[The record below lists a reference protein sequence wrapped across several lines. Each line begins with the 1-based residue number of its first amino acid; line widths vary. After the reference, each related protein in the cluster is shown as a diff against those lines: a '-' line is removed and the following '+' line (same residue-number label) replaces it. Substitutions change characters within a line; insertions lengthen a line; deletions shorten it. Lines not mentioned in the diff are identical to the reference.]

1 MAGADTSKVRLKLEE
16 IVVPDDLVEG
26 NKFLKWDED
35 SSSAIP
41 VTLKVDAHG
50 HFLYWKIQ
58 NKEGPSSKLDV
69 ECLELTQLRDTRTGK
84 YAMTPKD
91 AKLSVL
97 CDMGSK
103 DVPLEDKTLT
113 VVYGSEIVSLNFTN
127 FCGTSEKVAQQ
138 WCETL
143 LKLAHNRS
151 AQNPSPGK
159 LLHKMYTKIII
170 MVNRDGHIPVKNIRK
185 MFASS
190 NSDRKK
196 VETALQVAGVH
207 SGKDDTIDPKKFT
220 YDVFF
225 TFYLR
230 LVNQKEVDRLFQEM
244 GARNKPY
251 LQTAQLVK
259 FLNNEQRD
267 PRLNEILYP
276 FYDAKTAI
284 SILERF
290 EKNKQFAKK
299 GNMSI
304 EGLIRY
310 LISDDN
316 QVDGLESYLIAQDM
330 EQPLAHYFIKSSH
343 NTYLTGHQLT
353 GKSTVE
359 IYRQVLLS
367 GCRCVELD
375 CWDGKGD
382 TDPEPVITHGYT
394 MCTDVL
400 FKDVIEA
407 INETAFKTSEY
418 PVILSFENHCNQKQ
432 QAKMA
437 HYCRTIFG
445 DKLLIDPL
453 PEFPLE
459 AGKPQP
465 CPAALKN
472 KILVKN
478 KKRKHTDASKKR
490 AGKRRFSST
499 SSFTSSFD
507 ADESTET
514 PPSTMRRGRRL
525 QSTTSLTSMDSGD
538 APSGDSSRPTRSGKG
553 VKTIEETAET
563 PEQNGEGSVIK
574 EGVSPST
581 PEDKPKTS
589 RTEGKPGSK
598 VSSTPKL
605 KSGGSKDE
613 IVPPVSER
621 KTSKGDVTVKSD
633 DVKQRRKLSRQEA
646 QDEDTDTSK
655 PPPPRV
661 KRKMSK
667 QESEE
672 KSGDVEMNGENG
684 DAGNDSKLTD
694 VQEDDD
700 EESDESDDEEALSKE
715 EALKKLQEKKD
726 RGTAG
731 QEAEAGAEM
740 SALVNYVQPVHF
752 STFEGSDKRNHSY
765 EISSFVE
772 TSAMNRVK
780 ENPVEFVNYNK
791 RQLSRIYPKGTRV
804 DSSNFMPQIFWNV
817 GCQLVA
823 LNYQNLDLPMQL
835 NLGLFNLNGRTG
847 YILKPDFMRRKDR
860 HFDPFAESTMDG
872 IVAATVE
879 VKVLS
884 GQFLKKVG
892 TYIEVDMFGL
902 PADTVRK
909 KYKTKTINNTGIN
922 PQYEDDG
929 FIFPKVIMPKLAM
942 LRITAYDDNNKQ
954 IGHRILP
961 VESLR
966 PGYRH
971 IPLRNELYQPLLM
984 PSVFVHIK
992 VKDYVPVGL
1001 ANFADALVNPIQHQL
1016 KMDEQVKIR
1025 TEALSILLEE
1035 AKLMEESKEAAV
1047 EDSPDDMANTSTPE
1061 PQKEETGEG
1070 SSSPEQESKPPIDNA
1085 AIAEGTPSNKPLEHT
1100 KLEMLEKRDSVDAL
1114 PPTMKKVSR
1123 PSRQSVVAK
1132 DSIGSS
1138 TSSGGLL
1145 RSVSMGT
1152 AQFEANAFSGFHNQ
1166 SIRSRSTPNLVPQ
1179 EEIVAATID
1188 EIKVEKKYVKVKT
1201 RLDNEL
1207 NKLVKKQEKKQ
1218 SKLKKGQSKDITK
1231 FKMSQE
1237 KARRNKEKKLVS
1249 MEKKMLKNTTP
1260 EEAKQQSAKT
1270 MEQLEQ
1276 EQEKEMLKKQ
1286 VSQEDALIGLY
1297 RRHYLEEKELKV
1309 EHAEMLFELQMDLMA
1324 AIHEKQLKK
1333 LDGQHKKVEQEL
1345 RKMLG
1350 SKNIEEMKSIGK
1362 MKREKQEISRLK
1374 REARKK
1380 HIDQAVDERTHLIK
1394 LQENKKKELKDSMKE
1409 LQQNLS
1415 QEEDDMVLVIEEE
1428 YKKKTDHLVQDRKF
1442 KRLTSDTNGSIKA
1455 MDDLSPSD
1463 GGGQNGLNG
1472 DMKKS
1477 ASSGLNGMSD
1487 GPSSVSG
1494 GGDVPD
1500 SNGLNGHSNGNTGSP
1515 GHHVKGHMDTEVEV
1529 HASGSLYSEEVNT
1542 NNSAQ
1547 THSNGDI
1554 ANGLESSN
1562 TMADEEIV
1570 CKDLETGERKV
1581 CDSPARV
1588 NPVVESTKL

>member
-589 RTEGKPGSK
+589 RTE
-598 VSSTPKL
+598 
-605 KSGGSKDE
+605 
-613 IVPPVSER
+613 
-621 KTSKGDVTVKSD
+621 
-633 DVKQRRKLSRQEA
+633 
-646 QDEDTDTSK
+646 
-655 PPPPRV
+655 
-661 KRKMSK
+661 
-667 QESEE
+667 E

-1123 PSRQSVVAK
+1123 PSRQSETQLQILMSQWQPEVVAK

>member
-1 MAGADTSKVRLKLEE
+1 MT
-16 IVVPDDLVEG
+16 
-26 NKFLKWDED
+26 FL
-35 SSSAIP
+35 
-41 VTLKVDAHG
+41 
-50 HFLYWKIQ
+50 Q
-58 NKEGPSSKLDV
+58 DV

-91 AKLSVL
+91 AKLSTL

-103 DVPLEDKTLT
+103 DVPLEDKTIT
-113 VVYGSEIVSLNFTN
+113 VVYGSDIVSLSFIN
-127 FCGTSEKVAQQ
+127 FCGTSAKVAQK

-143 LKLAHNRS
+143 LKIAHNRS
-151 AQNPSPGK
+151 AQNPSPAK
-159 LLHKMYTKIII
+159 LLHKMYTKITI

-185 MFASS
+185 MFSS
-190 NSDRKK
+190 SSADRKK

-207 SGKDDTIDPKKFT
+207 SGKDDTIDPKRFT

-230 LVNQKEVDRLFQEM
+230 LVNQKEVDKLFQEM

-251 LQTAQLVK
+251 LTTDQLVK

-310 LISDDN
+310 LLSDDN
-316 QVDGLESYLIAQDM
+316 QVDGVESYLIAQDM
-330 EQPLAHYFIKSSH
+330 EQPLSHYFIKSSH

-375 CWDGKGD
+375 CWDGKSD

-407 INETAFKTSEY
+407 INEAAFKTSEY

-453 PEFPLE
+453 SEYPLE
-459 AGKPQP
+459 AGKPLP

-478 KKRKHTDASKKR
+478 KKRKHTDANKKR

-507 ADESTET
+507 AEESTET

-538 APSGDSSRPTRSGKG
+538 APVDIRPSRSASRRGSKRKMLLQIAEVTYDETINPDDPGKG

-563 PEQNGEGSVIK
+563 PEQGGEGSVNK
-574 EGVSPST
+574 EGSSPST
-581 PEDKPKTS
+581 PEDKPS
-589 RTEGKPGSK
+589 RT
-598 VSSTPKL
+598 
-605 KSGGSKDE
+605 
-613 IVPPVSER
+613 
-621 KTSKGDVTVKSD
+621 
-633 DVKQRRKLSRQEA
+633 
-646 QDEDTDTSK
+646 
-655 PPPPRV
+655 
-661 KRKMSK
+661 
-667 QESEE
+667 EE
-672 KSGDVEMNGENG
+672 KSGEVEMNGENG

-700 EESDESDDEEALSKE
+700 EESEDSDDEEALSKE
-715 EALKKLQEKKD
+715 EALKKMQEKKD

-740 SALVNYVQPVHF
+740 SALVNYIQPVHF
-752 STFEGSDKRNHSY
+752 SHFEGSEKKNHSY

-780 ENPVEFVNYNK
+780 ENPVEFVNYNR

-884 GQFLKKVG
+884 AQFLSDRKVG

-909 KYKTKTINNTGIN
+909 RYKTKTISSTGIN

-929 FIFPKVIMPKLAM
+929 FVFPKVIMPKLAM

-984 PSVFVHIK
+984 PSIFVHIK

-1001 ANFADALVNPIQHQL
+1001 ANFADALVNPIQHQNQL
-1016 KMDEQVKIR
+1016 EEQIKMR
-1025 TEALSILLEE
+1025 TEALSKLMEE
-1035 AKLMEESKEAAV
+1035 VKLMEESKDAAAAAAAAEESPDDSASTSKLEPQKAETAGDTASTPEQETKPPVEAAV
-1047 EDSPDDMANTSTPE
+1047 LPTER
-1061 PQKEETGEG
+1061 KV
-1070 SSSPEQESKPPIDNA
+1070 
-1085 AIAEGTPSNKPLEHT
+1085 SNKPLEEAR
-1100 KLEMLEKRDSVDAL
+1100 LELEKRDSIEAL
-1114 PPTMKKVSR
+1114 PPTMKKTSR
-1123 PSRQSVVAK
+1123 PSRQSVTAK
-1132 DSIGSS
+1132 DSTGST

-1145 RSVSMGT
+1145 RSVSMG
-1152 AQFEANAFSGFHNQ
+1152 ASQFEANAFSGFHNQ

-1188 EIKVEKKYVKVKT
+1188 EIKEEKKYIKVKT
-1201 RLDNEL
+1201 RLDNEHH
-1207 NKLVKKQEKKQ
+1207 KLVKKQEKKQ
-1218 SKLKKGQSKDITK
+1218 SKLKKTQNKDINK
-1231 FKMSQE
+1231 FTASQE
-1237 KARRNKEKKLVS
+1237 KAKRNKEKKLAS
-1249 MEKKMLKNTTP
+1249 MEKKLLKTTSP
-1260 EEAKQQSAKT
+1260 EEAKKQYADS
-1270 MEQLEQ
+1270 MELFEQ
-1276 EQEKEMLKKQ
+1276 DQDKEMLKKQ
-1286 VSQEDALIGLY
+1286 VSHEDSLTALY

-1324 AIHEKQLKK
+1324 SIHEKQLKK

-1380 HIDQAVDERTHLIK
+1380 HIDQAVTERTHLFK
-1394 LQENKKKELKDSMKE
+1394 LQENKKKELKESMKE

-1415 QEEDDMVLVIEEE
+1415 QDEDFMVLVIEEE
-1428 YKKKTDHLVQDRKF
+1428 FKKKLDQLVRDRKF
-1442 KRLTSDTNGSIKA
+1442 KRFTSDSNGSIKA
-1455 MDDLSPSD
+1455 IDDASPSD
-1463 GGGQNGLNG
+1463 GGPPNGVNG

-1477 ASSGLNGMSD
+1477 ASSGLNGISD
-1487 GPSSVSG
+1487 GPSSVS

-1500 SNGLNGHSNGNTGSP
+1500 SNGLNGHSHVNIGSP
-1515 GHHVKGHMDTEVEV
+1515 VHNAKGHMATEVEV
-1529 HASGSLYSEEVNT
+1529 HASRSLNPEETNT

-1554 ANGLESSN
+1554 ANGLDNSN
-1562 TMADEEIV
+1562 TVPDEEIV
-1570 CKDLETGERKV
+1570 CKDSETGERKV
-1581 CDSPARV
+1581 CGGSDAV

>member
-1 MAGADTSKVRLKLEE
+1 MT
-16 IVVPDDLVEG
+16 
-26 NKFLKWDED
+26 FL
-35 SSSAIP
+35 
-41 VTLKVDAHG
+41 
-50 HFLYWKIQ
+50 Q
-58 NKEGPSSKLDV
+58 DV

-91 AKLSVL
+91 AKLSTL

-103 DVPLEDKTLT
+103 DVPLEDKTIT
-113 VVYGSEIVSLNFTN
+113 VVYGSDIVSLSFIN
-127 FCGTSEKVAQQ
+127 FCGTSAKVAQK

-143 LKLAHNRS
+143 LKIAHNRS
-151 AQNPSPGK
+151 AQNPSPAK
-159 LLHKMYTKIII
+159 LLHKMYTKITI

-185 MFASS
+185 MFSS
-190 NSDRKK
+190 SSADRKK

-207 SGKDDTIDPKKFT
+207 SGKDDTIDPKRFT

-230 LVNQKEVDRLFQEM
+230 LVNQKEVDKLFQEM

-251 LQTAQLVK
+251 LTTDQLVK

-310 LISDDN
+310 LLSDDN
-316 QVDGLESYLIAQDM
+316 QVDGVESYLIAQDM
-330 EQPLAHYFIKSSH
+330 EQPLSHYFIKSSH

-375 CWDGKGD
+375 CWDGKSD

-407 INETAFKTSEY
+407 INEAAFKTSEY

-453 PEFPLE
+453 SEYPLE
-459 AGKPQP
+459 AGKPLP

-478 KKRKHTDASKKR
+478 KKRKHTDANKKR
-490 AGKRRFSST
+490 AGVRRSKVPTQTTLNSLT
-499 SSFTSSFD
+499 SMLSIELSV
-507 ADESTET
+507 E
-514 PPSTMRRGRRL
+514 GRRL

-538 APSGDSSRPTRSGKG
+538 APVDIRPSRSASRRGSKRKMLLQIAEVTYDETINPDDPGKG

-563 PEQNGEGSVIK
+563 PEQGGEGSVNK
-574 EGVSPST
+574 EGSSPST
-581 PEDKPKTS
+581 PEDKPS
-589 RTEGKPGSK
+589 RTEG
-598 VSSTPKL
+598 
-605 KSGGSKDE
+605 SKDE
-613 IVPPVSER
+613 SVPPGSER
-621 KTSKGDVTVKSD
+621 KASKGDVKSD
-633 DVKQRRKLSRQEA
+633 DLKPRKKLSRQDA
-646 QDEDTDTSK
+646 QDEDSGSSR

-661 KRKMSK
+661 KRKITKMDT
-667 QESEE
+667 QE
-672 KSGDVEMNGENG
+672 KSGEVEMNGENG

-700 EESDESDDEEALSKE
+700 EESEDSDDEEALSKE
-715 EALKKLQEKKD
+715 EALKKMQEKKD

-740 SALVNYVQPVHF
+740 SALVNYIQPVHF
-752 STFEGSDKRNHSY
+752 SHFEGSEKKNHSY

-780 ENPVEFVNYNK
+780 ENPVEFVNYNR

-884 GQFLKKVG
+884 AQFLSDRKVG

-909 KYKTKTINNTGIN
+909 RYKTKTISSTGIN

-929 FIFPKVIMPKLAM
+929 FVFPKVIMPKLAM

-984 PSVFVHIK
+984 PSIFVHIK

-1001 ANFADALVNPIQHQL
+1001 ANFADALVNPIQHQNQL
-1016 KMDEQVKIR
+1016 EEQIKMR
-1025 TEALSILLEE
+1025 TEALSKLMEE
-1035 AKLMEESKEAAV
+1035 VKLMEESKDAAAAAAAAAEESPDDSASTSKLEPQKAETAGDTASTPEQEIKPPVEAAV
-1047 EDSPDDMANTSTPE
+1047 LPTER
-1061 PQKEETGEG
+1061 KV
-1070 SSSPEQESKPPIDNA
+1070 
-1085 AIAEGTPSNKPLEHT
+1085 SNKPLEEAR
-1100 KLEMLEKRDSVDAL
+1100 LELEKRDSIEAL
-1114 PPTMKKVSR
+1114 PPTMKKTSR
-1123 PSRQSVVAK
+1123 PSRQSVTAK
-1132 DSIGSS
+1132 DSTGST

-1145 RSVSMGT
+1145 RSVSMG
-1152 AQFEANAFSGFHNQ
+1152 ASQFEANAFSGFHNQ

-1188 EIKVEKKYVKVKT
+1188 EIKEEKKYIKVKT
-1201 RLDNEL
+1201 RLDNEHH
-1207 NKLVKKQEKKQ
+1207 KLVKKQEKKQ
-1218 SKLKKGQSKDITK
+1218 SKLKKTQNKDINK
-1231 FKMSQE
+1231 FTASQE
-1237 KARRNKEKKLVS
+1237 KAKRNKEKKLAS
-1249 MEKKMLKNTTP
+1249 MEKKLLKTTSP
-1260 EEAKQQSAKT
+1260 EEAKKQYADS
-1270 MEQLEQ
+1270 MELFEQ
-1276 EQEKEMLKKQ
+1276 DQDKEMLKKQ
-1286 VSQEDALIGLY
+1286 VSHEDSLTALY

-1324 AIHEKQLKK
+1324 SIHEKQLKK

-1380 HIDQAVDERTHLIK
+1380 HIDQAVTERTHLIK
-1394 LQENKKKELKDSMKE
+1394 LQENKKKELKESMKE

-1415 QEEDDMVLVIEEE
+1415 QDEDFMVLVIEEE
-1428 YKKKTDHLVQDRKF
+1428 FKKKLDQLVRDRKF
-1442 KRLTSDTNGSIKA
+1442 KRFTSDSNGSIKA
-1455 MDDLSPSD
+1455 IDDASPSD
-1463 GGGQNGLNG
+1463 GGPPNGVNG

-1477 ASSGLNGMSD
+1477 ASSGLNGISD
-1487 GPSSVSG
+1487 GPSSVS

-1500 SNGLNGHSNGNTGSP
+1500 SNGLNGHSHVNIGSP
-1515 GHHVKGHMDTEVEV
+1515 VHNAKGHMATEVEV
-1529 HASGSLYSEEVNT
+1529 HASRSLNPEETNT

-1554 ANGLESSN
+1554 ANGLDNSN
-1562 TMADEEIV
+1562 TVPDEEIV
-1570 CKDLETGERKV
+1570 CKDSETGERKV
-1581 CDSPARV
+1581 CGGSDAV

>member
-1 MAGADTSKVRLKLEE
+1 MT
-16 IVVPDDLVEG
+16 
-26 NKFLKWDED
+26 FL
-35 SSSAIP
+35 
-41 VTLKVDAHG
+41 
-50 HFLYWKIQ
+50 Q
-58 NKEGPSSKLDV
+58 DV

-91 AKLSVL
+91 AKLSTL

-103 DVPLEDKTLT
+103 DVPLEDKTIT
-113 VVYGSEIVSLNFTN
+113 VVYGSDIVSLSFIN
-127 FCGTSEKVAQQ
+127 FCGTSAKVAQK

-143 LKLAHNRS
+143 LKIAHNRS
-151 AQNPSPGK
+151 AQNPSPAK
-159 LLHKMYTKIII
+159 LLHKMYTKITI

-185 MFASS
+185 MFSS
-190 NSDRKK
+190 SSADRKK

-207 SGKDDTIDPKKFT
+207 SGKDDTIDPKRFT

-230 LVNQKEVDRLFQEM
+230 LVNQKEVDKLFQEM

-251 LQTAQLVK
+251 LTTDQLVK

-310 LISDDN
+310 LLSDDN
-316 QVDGLESYLIAQDM
+316 QVDGVESYLIAQDM
-330 EQPLAHYFIKSSH
+330 EQPLSHYFIKSSH

-375 CWDGKGD
+375 CWDGKSD

-407 INETAFKTSEY
+407 INEAAFKTSEY

-453 PEFPLE
+453 SEYPLE
-459 AGKPQP
+459 AGKPLP

-478 KKRKHTDASKKR
+478 KKRKHTDANKKR

-507 ADESTET
+507 AEESTET

-538 APSGDSSRPTRSGKG
+538 APVDIRPSRSASRRGSKRKMLLQIAEVTYDETINPDDPGKG

-563 PEQNGEGSVIK
+563 PEQGGEGSVNK
-574 EGVSPST
+574 EGSSPST
-581 PEDKPKTS
+581 PEDKPS
-589 RTEGKPGSK
+589 RTEG
-598 VSSTPKL
+598 
-605 KSGGSKDE
+605 SKDE
-613 IVPPVSER
+613 SVPPGSER
-621 KTSKGDVTVKSD
+621 KASKGDVKSD
-633 DVKQRRKLSRQEA
+633 DLKPRKKLSRQDA
-646 QDEDTDTSK
+646 Q
-655 PPPPRV
+655 
-661 KRKMSK
+661 
-667 QESEE
+667 E
-672 KSGDVEMNGENG
+672 KSGEVEMNGENG

-700 EESDESDDEEALSKE
+700 EESEDSDDEEALSKE
-715 EALKKLQEKKD
+715 EALKKMQEKKD

-740 SALVNYVQPVHF
+740 SALVNYIQPVHF
-752 STFEGSDKRNHSY
+752 SHFEGSEKKNHSY

-780 ENPVEFVNYNK
+780 ENPVEFVNYNR

-884 GQFLKKVG
+884 AQFLSDRKVG

-909 KYKTKTINNTGIN
+909 RYKTKTISSTGIN

-929 FIFPKVIMPKLAM
+929 FVFPKVIMPKLAM

-984 PSVFVHIK
+984 PSIFVHIK

-1001 ANFADALVNPIQHQL
+1001 ANFADALVNPIQHQNQL
-1016 KMDEQVKIR
+1016 EEQIKMR
-1025 TEALSILLEE
+1025 TEALSKLMEE
-1035 AKLMEESKEAAV
+1035 VKLMEESKDAAAAAAAAEESPDDSASTSKLEPQKAETAGDTASTPEQETKPPVEAAV
-1047 EDSPDDMANTSTPE
+1047 LPTER
-1061 PQKEETGEG
+1061 KV
-1070 SSSPEQESKPPIDNA
+1070 
-1085 AIAEGTPSNKPLEHT
+1085 SNKPLEEAR
-1100 KLEMLEKRDSVDAL
+1100 LELEKRDSIEAL
-1114 PPTMKKVSR
+1114 PPTMKKTSR
-1123 PSRQSVVAK
+1123 PSRQSETQLQILMSQLEP
-1132 DSIGSS
+1132 D
-1138 TSSGGLL
+1138 
-1145 RSVSMGT
+1145 
-1152 AQFEANAFSGFHNQ
+1152 
-1166 SIRSRSTPNLVPQ
+1166 

-1188 EIKVEKKYVKVKT
+1188 EIKEEKKYIKVKT
-1201 RLDNEL
+1201 RLDNEHH
-1207 NKLVKKQEKKQ
+1207 KLVKKQEKKQ
-1218 SKLKKGQSKDITK
+1218 SKLKKTQNKDINK
-1231 FKMSQE
+1231 FTASQE
-1237 KARRNKEKKLVS
+1237 KAKRNKEKKLAS
-1249 MEKKMLKNTTP
+1249 MEKKLLKTTSP
-1260 EEAKQQSAKT
+1260 EEAKKQYADS
-1270 MEQLEQ
+1270 MELFEQ
-1276 EQEKEMLKKQ
+1276 DQDKEMLKKQ
-1286 VSQEDALIGLY
+1286 VSHEDSLTALY

-1324 AIHEKQLKK
+1324 SIHEKQLKK

-1380 HIDQAVDERTHLIK
+1380 HIDQAVTERTHLFK
-1394 LQENKKKELKDSMKE
+1394 LQENKKKELKESMKE

-1415 QEEDDMVLVIEEE
+1415 QDEDFMVLVIEEE
-1428 YKKKTDHLVQDRKF
+1428 FKKKLDQLVRDRKF
-1442 KRLTSDTNGSIKA
+1442 KRFTSDSNGSIKA
-1455 MDDLSPSD
+1455 IDDASPSD
-1463 GGGQNGLNG
+1463 GGPPNGVNG

-1477 ASSGLNGMSD
+1477 ASSGLNGISD
-1487 GPSSVSG
+1487 GPSSVS

-1500 SNGLNGHSNGNTGSP
+1500 SNGLNGHSHVNIGSP
-1515 GHHVKGHMDTEVEV
+1515 VHNAKGHMATEVEV
-1529 HASGSLYSEEVNT
+1529 HASRSLNPEETNT

-1554 ANGLESSN
+1554 ANGLDNSN
-1562 TMADEEIV
+1562 TVPDEEIV
-1570 CKDLETGERKV
+1570 CKDSETGERKV
-1581 CDSPARV
+1581 CGGSDAV

>member
-1 MAGADTSKVRLKLEE
+1 MT
-16 IVVPDDLVEG
+16 
-26 NKFLKWDED
+26 FL
-35 SSSAIP
+35 
-41 VTLKVDAHG
+41 
-50 HFLYWKIQ
+50 Q
-58 NKEGPSSKLDV
+58 DV

-91 AKLSVL
+91 AKLSTL

-103 DVPLEDKTLT
+103 DVPLEDKTIT
-113 VVYGSEIVSLNFTN
+113 VVYGSDIVSLSFIN
-127 FCGTSEKVAQQ
+127 FCGTSAKVAQK

-143 LKLAHNRS
+143 LKIAHNRS
-151 AQNPSPGK
+151 AQNPSPAK
-159 LLHKMYTKIII
+159 LLHKMYTKITI

-185 MFASS
+185 MFSS
-190 NSDRKK
+190 SSADRKK

-207 SGKDDTIDPKKFT
+207 SGKDDTIDPKRFT

-230 LVNQKEVDRLFQEM
+230 LVNQKEVDKLFQEM

-251 LQTAQLVK
+251 LTTDQLVK

-310 LISDDN
+310 LLSDDN
-316 QVDGLESYLIAQDM
+316 QVDGVESYLIAQDM
-330 EQPLAHYFIKSSH
+330 EQPLSHYFIKSSH

-375 CWDGKGD
+375 CWDGKSD

-407 INETAFKTSEY
+407 INEAAFKTSEY

-453 PEFPLE
+453 SEYPLE
-459 AGKPQP
+459 AGKPLP

-478 KKRKHTDASKKR
+478 KKRKHTDANKKR
-490 AGKRRFSST
+490 A
-499 SSFTSSFD
+499 
-507 ADESTET
+507 
-514 PPSTMRRGRRL
+514 GRRL

-538 APSGDSSRPTRSGKG
+538 APVDIRPSRSASRRGSKRKMLLQIAEVTYDETINPDDPGKG

-563 PEQNGEGSVIK
+563 PEQGGEGSVNK
-574 EGVSPST
+574 EGSSPST
-581 PEDKPKTS
+581 PEDKPS
-589 RTEGKPGSK
+589 RTEG
-598 VSSTPKL
+598 
-605 KSGGSKDE
+605 SKDE
-613 IVPPVSER
+613 SVPPGSER
-621 KTSKGDVTVKSD
+621 KASKGDVKSD
-633 DVKQRRKLSRQEA
+633 DLKPRKKLSRQDA
-646 QDEDTDTSK
+646 QDEDSGSSR

-661 KRKMSK
+661 KRKITKMDT
-667 QESEE
+667 QE
-672 KSGDVEMNGENG
+672 KSGEVEMNGENG

-700 EESDESDDEEALSKE
+700 EESEDSDDEEALSKE
-715 EALKKLQEKKD
+715 EALKKMQEKKD

-740 SALVNYVQPVHF
+740 SALVNYIQPVHF
-752 STFEGSDKRNHSY
+752 SHFEGSEKKNHSY

-780 ENPVEFVNYNK
+780 ENPVEFVNYNR

-884 GQFLKKVG
+884 AQFLSDRKVG

-909 KYKTKTINNTGIN
+909 RYKTKTISSTGIN

-929 FIFPKVIMPKLAM
+929 FVFPKVIMPKLAM

-984 PSVFVHIK
+984 PSIFVHIK

-1001 ANFADALVNPIQHQL
+1001 ANFADALVNPIQHQNQL
-1016 KMDEQVKIR
+1016 EEQIKMR
-1025 TEALSILLEE
+1025 TEALSKLMEE
-1035 AKLMEESKEAAV
+1035 VKLMEESKDAAAAAAAAAEESPDDSASTSKLEPQKAETAGDTASTPEQEIKPPVEAAV
-1047 EDSPDDMANTSTPE
+1047 LPTER
-1061 PQKEETGEG
+1061 KV
-1070 SSSPEQESKPPIDNA
+1070 
-1085 AIAEGTPSNKPLEHT
+1085 SNKPLEEAR
-1100 KLEMLEKRDSVDAL
+1100 LELEKRDSIEAL
-1114 PPTMKKVSR
+1114 PPTMKKTSR
-1123 PSRQSVVAK
+1123 PSRQSVTAK
-1132 DSIGSS
+1132 DSTGST

-1145 RSVSMGT
+1145 RSVSMG
-1152 AQFEANAFSGFHNQ
+1152 ASQFEANAFSGFHNQ

-1188 EIKVEKKYVKVKT
+1188 EIKEEKKYIKVKT
-1201 RLDNEL
+1201 RLDNEHH
-1207 NKLVKKQEKKQ
+1207 KLVKKQEKKQ
-1218 SKLKKGQSKDITK
+1218 SKLKKTQNKDINK
-1231 FKMSQE
+1231 FTASQE
-1237 KARRNKEKKLVS
+1237 KAKRNKEKKLAS
-1249 MEKKMLKNTTP
+1249 MEKKLLKTTSP
-1260 EEAKQQSAKT
+1260 EEAKKQYADS
-1270 MEQLEQ
+1270 MELFEQ
-1276 EQEKEMLKKQ
+1276 DQDKEMLKKQ
-1286 VSQEDALIGLY
+1286 VSHEDSLTALY

-1324 AIHEKQLKK
+1324 SIHEKQLKK

-1380 HIDQAVDERTHLIK
+1380 HIDQAVTERTHLIK
-1394 LQENKKKELKDSMKE
+1394 LQENKKKELKESMKE

-1415 QEEDDMVLVIEEE
+1415 QDEDFMVLVIEEE
-1428 YKKKTDHLVQDRKF
+1428 FKKKLDQLVRDRKF
-1442 KRLTSDTNGSIKA
+1442 KRFTSDSNGSIKA
-1455 MDDLSPSD
+1455 IDDASPSD
-1463 GGGQNGLNG
+1463 GGPPNGVNG

-1477 ASSGLNGMSD
+1477 ASSGLNGISD
-1487 GPSSVSG
+1487 GPSSVS

-1500 SNGLNGHSNGNTGSP
+1500 SNGLNGHSHVNIGSP
-1515 GHHVKGHMDTEVEV
+1515 VHNAKGHMATEVEV
-1529 HASGSLYSEEVNT
+1529 HASRSLNPEETNT

-1554 ANGLESSN
+1554 ANGLDNSN
-1562 TMADEEIV
+1562 TVPDEEIV
-1570 CKDLETGERKV
+1570 CKDSETGERKV
-1581 CDSPARV
+1581 CGGSDAV

>member
-1 MAGADTSKVRLKLEE
+1 MT
-16 IVVPDDLVEG
+16 
-26 NKFLKWDED
+26 FL
-35 SSSAIP
+35 
-41 VTLKVDAHG
+41 
-50 HFLYWKIQ
+50 Q
-58 NKEGPSSKLDV
+58 DV

-91 AKLSVL
+91 AKLSTL

-103 DVPLEDKTLT
+103 DVPLEDKTIT
-113 VVYGSEIVSLNFTN
+113 VVYGSDIVSLSFIN
-127 FCGTSEKVAQQ
+127 FCGTSAKVAQK

-143 LKLAHNRS
+143 LKIAHNRS
-151 AQNPSPGK
+151 AQNPSPAK
-159 LLHKMYTKIII
+159 LLHKMYTKITI

-185 MFASS
+185 MFSS
-190 NSDRKK
+190 SSADRKK

-207 SGKDDTIDPKKFT
+207 SGKDDTIDPKRFT

-230 LVNQKEVDRLFQEM
+230 LVNQKEVDKLFQEM

-251 LQTAQLVK
+251 LTTDQLVK

-310 LISDDN
+310 LLSDDN
-316 QVDGLESYLIAQDM
+316 QVDGVESYLIAQDM
-330 EQPLAHYFIKSSH
+330 EQPLSHYFIKSSH

-375 CWDGKGD
+375 CWDGKSD

-407 INETAFKTSEY
+407 INEAAFKTSEY

-453 PEFPLE
+453 SEYPLE
-459 AGKPQP
+459 AGKPLP

-478 KKRKHTDASKKR
+478 KKRKHTDANKKR

-507 ADESTET
+507 AEESTET

-538 APSGDSSRPTRSGKG
+538 APVDIRPSRSASRRGSKRKMLLQIAEVTYDETINPDDPGKG

-563 PEQNGEGSVIK
+563 PEQGGEGSVNK
-574 EGVSPST
+574 EGSSPST
-581 PEDKPKTS
+581 PEDKPS
-589 RTEGKPGSK
+589 RTEG
-598 VSSTPKL
+598 
-605 KSGGSKDE
+605 SKDE
-613 IVPPVSER
+613 SVPPGSER
-621 KTSKGDVTVKSD
+621 KASKGDVKSD
-633 DVKQRRKLSRQEA
+633 DLKPRKKLSRQDA
-646 QDEDTDTSK
+646 QDEDSGSSR

-661 KRKMSK
+661 KRKITKMDT
-667 QESEE
+667 QE
-672 KSGDVEMNGENG
+672 KSGEVEMNGENG

-700 EESDESDDEEALSKE
+700 EESEDSDDEEALSKE
-715 EALKKLQEKKD
+715 EALKKMQEKKD

-740 SALVNYVQPVHF
+740 SALVNYIQPVHF
-752 STFEGSDKRNHSY
+752 SHFEGSEKKNHSY

-780 ENPVEFVNYNK
+780 ENPVEFVNYNR

-884 GQFLKKVG
+884 AQFLSDRKVG

-909 KYKTKTINNTGIN
+909 RYKTKTISSTGIN

-929 FIFPKVIMPKLAM
+929 FVFPKVIMPKLAM

-984 PSVFVHIK
+984 PSIFVHIK

-1001 ANFADALVNPIQHQL
+1001 ANFADALVNPIQHQNQL
-1016 KMDEQVKIR
+1016 EEQIKMR
-1025 TEALSILLEE
+1025 TEALSKLMEE
-1035 AKLMEESKEAAV
+1035 VKLMEESKDAAAAAAAAAEESPDDSASTSKLEPQKAETAGDTASTPEQEIKPPVEAAV
-1047 EDSPDDMANTSTPE
+1047 LPTER
-1061 PQKEETGEG
+1061 KV
-1070 SSSPEQESKPPIDNA
+1070 
-1085 AIAEGTPSNKPLEHT
+1085 SNKPLEEAR
-1100 KLEMLEKRDSVDAL
+1100 LELEKRDSIEAL
-1114 PPTMKKVSR
+1114 PPTMKKTSR
-1123 PSRQSVVAK
+1123 PSRQSETQLQILMSQLEP
-1132 DSIGSS
+1132 D
-1138 TSSGGLL
+1138 
-1145 RSVSMGT
+1145 
-1152 AQFEANAFSGFHNQ
+1152 
-1166 SIRSRSTPNLVPQ
+1166 

-1188 EIKVEKKYVKVKT
+1188 EIKEEKKYIKVKT
-1201 RLDNEL
+1201 RLDNEHH
-1207 NKLVKKQEKKQ
+1207 KLVKKQEKKQ
-1218 SKLKKGQSKDITK
+1218 SKLKKTQNKDINK
-1231 FKMSQE
+1231 FTASQE
-1237 KARRNKEKKLVS
+1237 KAKRNKEKKLAS
-1249 MEKKMLKNTTP
+1249 MEKKLLKTTSP
-1260 EEAKQQSAKT
+1260 EEAKKQYADS
-1270 MEQLEQ
+1270 MELFEQ
-1276 EQEKEMLKKQ
+1276 DQDKEMLKKQ
-1286 VSQEDALIGLY
+1286 VSHEDSLTALY

-1324 AIHEKQLKK
+1324 SIHEKQLKK

-1380 HIDQAVDERTHLIK
+1380 HIDQAVTERTHLIK
-1394 LQENKKKELKDSMKE
+1394 LQENKKKELKESMKE

-1415 QEEDDMVLVIEEE
+1415 QDEDFMVLVIEEE
-1428 YKKKTDHLVQDRKF
+1428 FKKKLDQLVRDRKF
-1442 KRLTSDTNGSIKA
+1442 KRFTSDSNGSIKA
-1455 MDDLSPSD
+1455 IDDASPSD
-1463 GGGQNGLNG
+1463 GGPPNGVNG

-1477 ASSGLNGMSD
+1477 ASSGLNGISD
-1487 GPSSVSG
+1487 GPSSVS

-1500 SNGLNGHSNGNTGSP
+1500 SNGLNGHSHVNIGSP
-1515 GHHVKGHMDTEVEV
+1515 VHNAKGHMATEVEV
-1529 HASGSLYSEEVNT
+1529 HASRSLNPEETNT

-1554 ANGLESSN
+1554 ANGLDNSN
-1562 TMADEEIV
+1562 TVPDEEIV
-1570 CKDLETGERKV
+1570 CKDSETGERKV
-1581 CDSPARV
+1581 CGGSDAV

>member
-1 MAGADTSKVRLKLEE
+1 MT
-16 IVVPDDLVEG
+16 
-26 NKFLKWDED
+26 FL
-35 SSSAIP
+35 
-41 VTLKVDAHG
+41 
-50 HFLYWKIQ
+50 Q
-58 NKEGPSSKLDV
+58 DV

-91 AKLSVL
+91 AKLSTL

-103 DVPLEDKTLT
+103 DVPLEDKTIT
-113 VVYGSEIVSLNFTN
+113 VVYGSDIVSLSFIN
-127 FCGTSEKVAQQ
+127 FCGTSAKVAQK

-143 LKLAHNRS
+143 LKIAHNRS
-151 AQNPSPGK
+151 AQNPSPAK
-159 LLHKMYTKIII
+159 LLHKMYTKITI

-185 MFASS
+185 MFSS
-190 NSDRKK
+190 SSADRKK

-207 SGKDDTIDPKKFT
+207 SGKDDTIDPKRFT

-230 LVNQKEVDRLFQEM
+230 LVNQKEVDKLFQEM

-251 LQTAQLVK
+251 LTTDQLVK

-310 LISDDN
+310 LLSDDN
-316 QVDGLESYLIAQDM
+316 QVDGVESYLIAQDM
-330 EQPLAHYFIKSSH
+330 EQPLSHYFIKSSH

-375 CWDGKGD
+375 CWDGKSD

-407 INETAFKTSEY
+407 INEAAFKTSEY

-453 PEFPLE
+453 SEYPLE
-459 AGKPQP
+459 AGKPLP

-478 KKRKHTDASKKR
+478 KKRKHTDANKKR

-507 ADESTET
+507 AEESTET

-538 APSGDSSRPTRSGKG
+538 APVDIRPSRSASRRGSKRKMLLQIAEVTYDETINPDDPGKG

-563 PEQNGEGSVIK
+563 PEQGGEGSVNK
-574 EGVSPST
+574 EGSSPST
-581 PEDKPKTS
+581 PEDKPS
-589 RTEGKPGSK
+589 RTE
-598 VSSTPKL
+598 
-605 KSGGSKDE
+605 
-613 IVPPVSER
+613 
-621 KTSKGDVTVKSD
+621 VKSD
-633 DVKQRRKLSRQEA
+633 DLKPRKKLSRQDA
-646 QDEDTDTSK
+646 QDEDSGSSR

-661 KRKMSK
+661 KRKITKMDT
-667 QESEE
+667 QE
-672 KSGDVEMNGENG
+672 KSGEVEMNGENG

-700 EESDESDDEEALSKE
+700 EESEDSDDEEALSKE
-715 EALKKLQEKKD
+715 EALKKMQEKKD

-740 SALVNYVQPVHF
+740 SALVNYIQPVHF
-752 STFEGSDKRNHSY
+752 SHFEGSEKKNHSY

-780 ENPVEFVNYNK
+780 ENPVEFVNYNR

-884 GQFLKKVG
+884 AQFLSDRKVG

-909 KYKTKTINNTGIN
+909 RYKTKTISSTGIN

-929 FIFPKVIMPKLAM
+929 FVFPKVIMPKLAM

-984 PSVFVHIK
+984 PSIFVHIK

-1001 ANFADALVNPIQHQL
+1001 ANFADALVNPIQHQNQL
-1016 KMDEQVKIR
+1016 EEQIKMR
-1025 TEALSILLEE
+1025 TEALSKLMEE
-1035 AKLMEESKEAAV
+1035 VKLMEESKDAAAAAAAAAEESPDDSASTSKLEPQKAETAGDTASTPEQEIKPPVEAAV
-1047 EDSPDDMANTSTPE
+1047 LPTER
-1061 PQKEETGEG
+1061 KV
-1070 SSSPEQESKPPIDNA
+1070 
-1085 AIAEGTPSNKPLEHT
+1085 SNKPLEEAR
-1100 KLEMLEKRDSVDAL
+1100 LELEKRDSIEAL
-1114 PPTMKKVSR
+1114 PPTMKKTSR
-1123 PSRQSVVAK
+1123 PSRQSVTAK
-1132 DSIGSS
+1132 DSTGST

-1145 RSVSMGT
+1145 RSVSMG
-1152 AQFEANAFSGFHNQ
+1152 ASQFEANAFSGFHNQ

-1188 EIKVEKKYVKVKT
+1188 EIKEEKKYIKVKT
-1201 RLDNEL
+1201 RLDNEHH
-1207 NKLVKKQEKKQ
+1207 KLVKKQEKKQ
-1218 SKLKKGQSKDITK
+1218 SKLKKTQNKDINK
-1231 FKMSQE
+1231 FTASQE
-1237 KARRNKEKKLVS
+1237 KAKRNKEKKLAS
-1249 MEKKMLKNTTP
+1249 MEKKLLKTTSP
-1260 EEAKQQSAKT
+1260 EEAKKQYADS
-1270 MEQLEQ
+1270 MELFEQ
-1276 EQEKEMLKKQ
+1276 DQDKEMLKKQ
-1286 VSQEDALIGLY
+1286 VSHEDSLTALY

-1324 AIHEKQLKK
+1324 SIHEKQLKK

-1380 HIDQAVDERTHLIK
+1380 HIDQAVTERTHLIK
-1394 LQENKKKELKDSMKE
+1394 LQENKKKELKESMKE

-1415 QEEDDMVLVIEEE
+1415 QDEDFMVLVIEEE
-1428 YKKKTDHLVQDRKF
+1428 FKKKLDQLVRDRKF
-1442 KRLTSDTNGSIKA
+1442 KRFTSDSNGSIKA
-1455 MDDLSPSD
+1455 IDDASPSD
-1463 GGGQNGLNG
+1463 GGPPNGVNG

-1477 ASSGLNGMSD
+1477 ASSGLNGISD
-1487 GPSSVSG
+1487 GPSSVS

-1500 SNGLNGHSNGNTGSP
+1500 SNGLNGHSHVNIGSP
-1515 GHHVKGHMDTEVEV
+1515 VHNAKGHMATEVEV
-1529 HASGSLYSEEVNT
+1529 HASRSLNPEETNT

-1554 ANGLESSN
+1554 ANGLDNSN
-1562 TMADEEIV
+1562 TVPDEEIV
-1570 CKDLETGERKV
+1570 CKDSETGERKV
-1581 CDSPARV
+1581 CGGSDAV

>member
-1 MAGADTSKVRLKLEE
+1 MT
-16 IVVPDDLVEG
+16 
-26 NKFLKWDED
+26 FL
-35 SSSAIP
+35 
-41 VTLKVDAHG
+41 
-50 HFLYWKIQ
+50 Q
-58 NKEGPSSKLDV
+58 DV

-91 AKLSVL
+91 AKLSTL

-103 DVPLEDKTLT
+103 DVPLEDKTIT
-113 VVYGSEIVSLNFTN
+113 VVYGSDIVSLSFIN
-127 FCGTSEKVAQQ
+127 FCGTSAKVAQK

-143 LKLAHNRS
+143 LKIAHNRS
-151 AQNPSPGK
+151 AQNPSPAK
-159 LLHKMYTKIII
+159 LLHKMYTKITI

-185 MFASS
+185 MFSS
-190 NSDRKK
+190 SSADRKK

-207 SGKDDTIDPKKFT
+207 SGKDDTIDPKRFT

-230 LVNQKEVDRLFQEM
+230 LVNQKEVDKLFQEM

-251 LQTAQLVK
+251 LTTDQLVK

-310 LISDDN
+310 LLSDDN
-316 QVDGLESYLIAQDM
+316 QVDGVESYLIAQDM
-330 EQPLAHYFIKSSH
+330 EQPLSHYFIKSSH

-375 CWDGKGD
+375 CWDGKSD

-407 INETAFKTSEY
+407 INEAAFKTSEY

-453 PEFPLE
+453 SEYPLE
-459 AGKPQP
+459 AGKPLP

-478 KKRKHTDASKKR
+478 KKRKHTDANKKR
-490 AGKRRFSST
+490 A
-499 SSFTSSFD
+499 
-507 ADESTET
+507 
-514 PPSTMRRGRRL
+514 GRRL

-538 APSGDSSRPTRSGKG
+538 APVDIRPSRSGKLSLRGTESVPIALAEDTNIEGKG

-563 PEQNGEGSVIK
+563 PEQGGEGSVNK
-574 EGVSPST
+574 EGSSPST
-581 PEDKPKTS
+581 PEDKPS
-589 RTEGKPGSK
+589 RTE
-598 VSSTPKL
+598 
-605 KSGGSKDE
+605 
-613 IVPPVSER
+613 
-621 KTSKGDVTVKSD
+621 VKSD
-633 DVKQRRKLSRQEA
+633 DLKPRKKLSRQDA
-646 QDEDTDTSK
+646 Q
-655 PPPPRV
+655 
-661 KRKMSK
+661 
-667 QESEE
+667 E
-672 KSGDVEMNGENG
+672 KSGEVEMNGENG

-700 EESDESDDEEALSKE
+700 EESEDSDDEEALSKE
-715 EALKKLQEKKD
+715 EALKKMQEKKD

-740 SALVNYVQPVHF
+740 SALVNYIQPVHF
-752 STFEGSDKRNHSY
+752 SHFEGSEKKNHSY

-780 ENPVEFVNYNK
+780 ENPVEFVNYNR

-884 GQFLKKVG
+884 AQFLSDRKVG

-909 KYKTKTINNTGIN
+909 RYKTKTISSTGIN

-929 FIFPKVIMPKLAM
+929 FVFPKVIMPKLAM

-984 PSVFVHIK
+984 PSIFVHIK

-1001 ANFADALVNPIQHQL
+1001 ANFADALVNPIQHQNQL
-1016 KMDEQVKIR
+1016 EEQIKMR
-1025 TEALSILLEE
+1025 TEALSKLMEE
-1035 AKLMEESKEAAV
+1035 VKLMEESKDAAAAAAAAEESPDDSASTSKLEPQKAETAGDTASTPEQETKPPVEAAV
-1047 EDSPDDMANTSTPE
+1047 LPTER
-1061 PQKEETGEG
+1061 KV
-1070 SSSPEQESKPPIDNA
+1070 
-1085 AIAEGTPSNKPLEHT
+1085 SNKPLEEAR
-1100 KLEMLEKRDSVDAL
+1100 LELEKRDSIEAL
-1114 PPTMKKVSR
+1114 PPTMKKTSR
-1123 PSRQSVVAK
+1123 PSRQSVTAK
-1132 DSIGSS
+1132 DSTGST

-1145 RSVSMGT
+1145 RSVSMG
-1152 AQFEANAFSGFHNQ
+1152 ASQFEANAFSGFHNQ

-1188 EIKVEKKYVKVKT
+1188 EIKEEKKYIKVKT
-1201 RLDNEL
+1201 RLDNEHH
-1207 NKLVKKQEKKQ
+1207 KLVKKQEKKQ
-1218 SKLKKGQSKDITK
+1218 SKLKKTQNKDINK
-1231 FKMSQE
+1231 FTASQE
-1237 KARRNKEKKLVS
+1237 KAKRNKEKKLAS
-1249 MEKKMLKNTTP
+1249 MEKKLLKTTSP
-1260 EEAKQQSAKT
+1260 EEAKKQYADS
-1270 MEQLEQ
+1270 MELFEQ
-1276 EQEKEMLKKQ
+1276 DQDKEMLKKQ
-1286 VSQEDALIGLY
+1286 VSHEDSLTALY

-1324 AIHEKQLKK
+1324 SIHEKQLKK

-1380 HIDQAVDERTHLIK
+1380 HIDQAVTERTHLFK
-1394 LQENKKKELKDSMKE
+1394 LQENKKKELKESMKE

-1415 QEEDDMVLVIEEE
+1415 QDEDFMVLVIEEE
-1428 YKKKTDHLVQDRKF
+1428 FKKKLDQLVRDRKF
-1442 KRLTSDTNGSIKA
+1442 KRFTSDSNGSIKA
-1455 MDDLSPSD
+1455 IDDASPSD
-1463 GGGQNGLNG
+1463 GGPPNGVNG

-1477 ASSGLNGMSD
+1477 ASSGLNGISD
-1487 GPSSVSG
+1487 GPSSVS

-1500 SNGLNGHSNGNTGSP
+1500 SNGLNGHSHVNIGSP
-1515 GHHVKGHMDTEVEV
+1515 VHNAKGHMATEVEV
-1529 HASGSLYSEEVNT
+1529 HASRSLNPEETNT

-1554 ANGLESSN
+1554 ANGLDNSN
-1562 TMADEEIV
+1562 TVPDEEIV
-1570 CKDLETGERKV
+1570 CKDSETGERKV
-1581 CDSPARV
+1581 CGGSDAV